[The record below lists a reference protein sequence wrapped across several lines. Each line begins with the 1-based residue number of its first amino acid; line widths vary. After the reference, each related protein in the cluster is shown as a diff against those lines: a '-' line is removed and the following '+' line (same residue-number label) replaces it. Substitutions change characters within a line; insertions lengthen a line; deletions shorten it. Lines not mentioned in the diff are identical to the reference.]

1 MNQSVVKQVCKASV
15 WVCVLVGYFRFAQPN
30 NRSFLFQ
37 HERAVW
43 KAKGGRGA
51 LGLNYL
57 ASQWASSEPCDGQA
71 RPLQHGPPP
80 YDSVF
85 YSVFRAAASHVV
97 FLQDQI
103 SQSLV
108 CSHCAVASTAAD
120 TAIGVCYGLD
130 RRKEYGYLE
139 EKKKFFIAASLSFF
153 ISWRER
159 KKRVCLYL
167 DFE

>member
-139 EKKKFFIAASLSFF
+139 EKKKVFYCCEFVFFYLLEREKKKSLLIFGF
-153 ISWRER
+153 
-159 KKRVCLYL
+159 
-167 DFE
+167 